1 MQARHHV
8 GQNSMKNSNQLLLAA
23 KKLQK
28 TLLSSEYQCV
38 VITKEM
44 VLIVPKV
51 ESG

>member
-1 MQARHHV
+1 
-8 GQNSMKNSNQLLLAA
+8 MKNSNQLLLAA
-23 KKLQK
+23 KKLQEA
-28 TLLSSEYQCV
+28 LLSSKYQCV